1 MKILDFKTISL
12 LAFLITFLIPG
23 IIAFCAQINS
33 SRPTAKELGIDVGIL
48 KSGPKNAITDVGGVK
63 VDHLTLWEGDSIRT
77 GITAVLPHSENIFQR
92 KVTAGVYVG
101 NGFGKAVGFAQ
112 IKELGNIETPILIT
126 NTLSVPAVAE
136 GLIEY
141 TLNQKGNENV
151 RSVNPLVLEINDG
164 FLNDI
169 RGMHIKKEHVFK
181 AINQASEGEVEMG
194 SVGAGTGS
202 HCMSFKGGVGT
213 SSRVLTE
220 SMGGYTIGVLLVTN
234 FGGILEI
241 NGAPVGRE
249 LGKFYLSD
257 KLPSKDEGSCIIVI
271 ATDAPL
277 SSRQLTR
284 LAKRGV
290 LGLAKAGS
298 FISNGSGDFVIAF
311 STHPSL
317 VVQHEPKVLK
327 REIDLVYDFHMSPLF
342 LAVVEA
348 TQEAV
353 YNSVL
358 KATTVKG
365 KDGHMLETVPVDK
378 VVEICRKYGVLNW
391 HKELPPWGKK

>member
-12 LAFLITFLIPG
+12 FAFLITFLIPG

-33 SRPTAKELGIDVGIL
+33 SRPTARELGIDVGIL
-48 KSGPKNAITDVGGVK
+48 KSGQKNAITDVEGVK
-63 VDHLTLWEGDSIRT
+63 VGHLTLWEGDNIRT
-77 GITAVLPHSENIFQR
+77 GITAVLPHSENIFQK
-92 KVTAGVYVG
+92 KVPAGVYVG
-101 NGFGKAVGFAQ
+101 NGFGKAVGFPQ
-112 IKELGNIETPILIT
+112 IKELGDIETPILIT
-126 NTLSVPAVAE
+126 NTLSVPKVAE

-169 RGMHIKKEHVFK
+169 RGMHIKKEHVLV
-181 AINQASEGEVEMG
+181 AIDQANEGEVEMG

-213 SSRVLTE
+213 SSRVLPE
-220 SMGGYTIGVLLVTN
+220 SMGGYTIGVLLVSN

-241 NGAPVGRE
+241 NGTPVGRE
-249 LGKFYLSD
+249 LAKFYLSD
-257 KLPSKDEGSCIIVI
+257 KLSSEDEGSCIIII

-284 LAKRGV
+284 LAKRGM

-298 FISNGSGDFVIAF
+298 FISNGSGDFVVAF

-317 VVQHEPKVLK
+317 MVQHEPKELK

-342 LAVVEA
+342 LAVVEV

-358 KATTVKG
+358 KATTIKG
-365 KDGHMLETVPVDK
+365 RDGHTLEAVPVDK
-378 VVEICRKYGVLNW
+378 VVDICKKYGVLNW
-391 HKELPPWGKK
+391 HQKLPPWGKK